1 MVKQPRKK
9 QRLEN
14 EKISQPLGSIRLE
27 DNEAEKD
34 DEERRLESLLF
45 GTDYQPS
52 GKGKGREAGLIIVS
66 EGEDGAGVNVGN
78 ELEQLQDSDVRII
91 SLS

>member
-1 MVKQPRKK
+1 MVKHPRKK

-14 EKISQPLGSIRLE
+14 EKAAQPLGSARPE
-27 DNEAEKD
+27 DIEAEKD

-45 GTDYQPS
+45 GTDYQSS

-66 EGEDGAGVNVGN
+66 EGEDGADANAGN

>member
-14 EKISQPLGSIRLE
+14 EKITQPLGSIRLE

-34 DEERRLESLLF
+34 DEELRLESLLF
-45 GTDYQPS
+45 GTDYQPN
-52 GKGKGREAGLIIVS
+52 GKGKGRDTGLIVIS
-66 EGEDGAGVNVGN
+66 DEEDGLGKTAGN
-78 ELEQLQDSDVRII
+78 ELEQLQDSDVSRAA
-91 SLS
+91 